1 MQYANSSLQQFQKII
16 IVKFYYLVYNNYGGI
31 NMKKKNLIICAVVVL
46 IILAV
51 IIGIAV
57 KSNNNENIK
66 IESTA
71 NMKNLIDS
79 IYKNANVELPSL
91 ETNEIDMSDNY
102 TVSTYTGSQDNSNIE
117 SIIVSEPLISS
128 QAYSLVVMKLKN
140 SADVEKV
147 KQNIYDNV
155 NMSKWICVSA
165 EKLYITNYN
174 NIVFYVMSDED
185 WAQPVYTAFK
195 TYVNNKNG
203 SELEKSENLDYE
215 LPDEMLVVE

>member
-1 MQYANSSLQQFQKII
+1 
-16 IVKFYYLVYNNYGGI
+16 
-31 NMKKKNLIICAVVVL
+31 MKKKNLIICAVVVL

>member
-1 MQYANSSLQQFQKII
+1 
-16 IVKFYYLVYNNYGGI
+16 
-31 NMKKKNLIICAVVVL
+31 MKKKNLIICAVIVL
-46 IILAV
+46 IVLAV

-79 IYKNANVELPSL
+79 IYKSANVELPSL
-91 ETNEIDMSDNY
+91 ETNEIDMSDND

-117 SIIVSEPLISS
+117 SIVVSEPLISS

-174 NIVFYVMSDED
+174 NIVFYVMSDKD

-195 TYVNNKNG
+195 AYVNNKNG

>member
-1 MQYANSSLQQFQKII
+1 
-16 IVKFYYLVYNNYGGI
+16 
-31 NMKKKNLIICAVVVL
+31 MKKKNLIICAVIVL
-46 IILAV
+46 IVLAV

-57 KSNNNENIK
+57 KSNDNGNIK

-155 NMSKWICVSA
+155 DMSKWICVSA

>member
-1 MQYANSSLQQFQKII
+1 
-16 IVKFYYLVYNNYGGI
+16 
-31 NMKKKNLIICAVVVL
+31 MKKKNLIICAVIVL
-46 IILAV
+46 IVLAV

-57 KSNNNENIK
+57 KSNNNGTIK

-91 ETNEIDMSDNY
+91 ETNEIDMSDND

-155 NMSKWICVSA
+155 DMSKWICVSA

>member
-1 MQYANSSLQQFQKII
+1 
-16 IVKFYYLVYNNYGGI
+16 
-31 NMKKKNLIICAVVVL
+31 MKKKNLIICAVIVL
-46 IILAV
+46 IVLAV

-57 KSNNNENIK
+57 KSNDNGNIK

-91 ETNEIDMSDNY
+91 ETNEIDMSDND

-195 TYVNNKNG
+195 AYVNNKNG

>member
-1 MQYANSSLQQFQKII
+1 
-16 IVKFYYLVYNNYGGI
+16 
-31 NMKKKNLIICAVVVL
+31 MKKKNLIICAVIVL
-46 IILAV
+46 IVLAV

-57 KSNNNENIK
+57 KSNNNGTIK

-185 WAQPVYTAFK
+185 LAQPVYTAFK
-195 TYVNNKNG
+195 AYVNNKNG

>member
-1 MQYANSSLQQFQKII
+1 
-16 IVKFYYLVYNNYGGI
+16 
-31 NMKKKNLIICAVVVL
+31 MKKKNLIICAVIVL
-46 IILAV
+46 IVLAV

-57 KSNNNENIK
+57 KSNNNGNIK

-195 TYVNNKNG
+195 AYVNNKNG

>member
-1 MQYANSSLQQFQKII
+1 
-16 IVKFYYLVYNNYGGI
+16 
-31 NMKKKNLIICAVVVL
+31 MKKKNLIICAVIVL
-46 IILAV
+46 IVLAV

-57 KSNNNENIK
+57 KSNNNGNIK

-117 SIIVSEPLISS
+117 SIVVSEPLISS

-195 TYVNNKNG
+195 AYVNNKNG

>member
-1 MQYANSSLQQFQKII
+1 
-16 IVKFYYLVYNNYGGI
+16 
-31 NMKKKNLIICAVVVL
+31 MKKKNLIICAVIVL
-46 IILAV
+46 IVLAV

-57 KSNNNENIK
+57 KSNNNGTIK

-155 NMSKWICVSA
+155 DMSKWICVSA

-195 TYVNNKNG
+195 AYVNNKNG

>member
-1 MQYANSSLQQFQKII
+1 
-16 IVKFYYLVYNNYGGI
+16 
-31 NMKKKNLIICAVVVL
+31 MKKKNLIICAVIVL
-46 IILAV
+46 IVLAV

-79 IYKNANVELPSL
+79 IYKSANLELPSL
-91 ETNEIDMSDNY
+91 ETNEIDMSDND

-117 SIIVSEPLISS
+117 SIVVSEPLISS

-195 TYVNNKNG
+195 AYVNNKNG

>member
-1 MQYANSSLQQFQKII
+1 
-16 IVKFYYLVYNNYGGI
+16 
-31 NMKKKNLIICAVVVL
+31 MKKKNLIICAVVVL

-174 NIVFYVMSDED
+174 NIVFYVMSD
-185 WAQPVYTAFK
+185 
-195 TYVNNKNG
+195 
-203 SELEKSENLDYE
+203 
-215 LPDEMLVVE
+215 

>member
-1 MQYANSSLQQFQKII
+1 
-16 IVKFYYLVYNNYGGI
+16 
-31 NMKKKNLIICAVVVL
+31 MKKKNLIICAVIVL
-46 IILAV
+46 IVLAV

-57 KSNNNENIK
+57 KSNDNGNIK

-91 ETNEIDMSDNY
+91 ETNEIDMSDND

-117 SIIVSEPLISS
+117 SIVVSEPLISS

-195 TYVNNKNG
+195 AYVNNKNG

>member
-1 MQYANSSLQQFQKII
+1 
-16 IVKFYYLVYNNYGGI
+16 
-31 NMKKKNLIICAVVVL
+31 MKKKNLIICAVIVL
-46 IILAV
+46 IVLAV

-57 KSNNNENIK
+57 KSNDNGNIK

-117 SIIVSEPLISS
+117 SIVVSEPLISS

-195 TYVNNKNG
+195 AYVNNKNG

>member
-1 MQYANSSLQQFQKII
+1 
-16 IVKFYYLVYNNYGGI
+16 
-31 NMKKKNLIICAVVVL
+31 MKKKNLIICAVIVL
-46 IILAV
+46 IVLAV

-57 KSNNNENIK
+57 KSNNNGTIK

-195 TYVNNKNG
+195 AYVNNKNG

>member
-1 MQYANSSLQQFQKII
+1 
-16 IVKFYYLVYNNYGGI
+16 
-31 NMKKKNLIICAVVVL
+31 MKKKNLIICAVIVL
-46 IILAV
+46 IVLAV

-57 KSNNNENIK
+57 KSNNNGNIK

-91 ETNEIDMSDNY
+91 ETNEIDMSDND

-117 SIIVSEPLISS
+117 SIVVSEPLISS

>member
-1 MQYANSSLQQFQKII
+1 
-16 IVKFYYLVYNNYGGI
+16 
-31 NMKKKNLIICAVVVL
+31 MKKKNLIICAVIVL
-46 IILAV
+46 IVLAV

-79 IYKNANVELPSL
+79 IYKSANVELPSL
-91 ETNEIDMSDNY
+91 ETNEIDMSDND

-117 SIIVSEPLISS
+117 SIVVSEPLISS

>member
-1 MQYANSSLQQFQKII
+1 
-16 IVKFYYLVYNNYGGI
+16 
-31 NMKKKNLIICAVVVL
+31 MKKKNLIICAVIVL
-46 IILAV
+46 IVLAV

-57 KSNNNENIK
+57 KSNDNGNIK

-91 ETNEIDMSDNY
+91 ETNEIDMSDND

-117 SIIVSEPLISS
+117 SIVVSEPLISS

-140 SADVEKV
+140 SA
-147 KQNIYDNV
+147 DNV

>member
-1 MQYANSSLQQFQKII
+1 
-16 IVKFYYLVYNNYGGI
+16 
-31 NMKKKNLIICAVVVL
+31 MKKKNLIICAVIVL
-46 IILAV
+46 IVLAV

>member
-1 MQYANSSLQQFQKII
+1 
-16 IVKFYYLVYNNYGGI
+16 
-31 NMKKKNLIICAVVVL
+31 MKKKNLIICAVIVL
-46 IILAV
+46 IVLAV

-57 KSNNNENIK
+57 KSNDNGNIK

-91 ETNEIDMSDNY
+91 ETNEIDMSDND

-155 NMSKWICVSA
+155 DMSKWICVSA

>member
-1 MQYANSSLQQFQKII
+1 
-16 IVKFYYLVYNNYGGI
+16 
-31 NMKKKNLIICAVVVL
+31 MKKKNLIICAVIVL
-46 IILAV
+46 IVLAV

-57 KSNNNENIK
+57 KSNNNGNIK

-91 ETNEIDMSDNY
+91 ETNEIDMSDND

-117 SIIVSEPLISS
+117 SIVVSEPLISS

-195 TYVNNKNG
+195 AYVNNKNG

>member
-1 MQYANSSLQQFQKII
+1 
-16 IVKFYYLVYNNYGGI
+16 
-31 NMKKKNLIICAVVVL
+31 MKKKNLIICAVIVL
-46 IILAV
+46 IVLAV

-57 KSNNNENIK
+57 KSNNNGTIK

-155 NMSKWICVSA
+155 DMSKWICVSA

>member
-1 MQYANSSLQQFQKII
+1 
-16 IVKFYYLVYNNYGGI
+16 
-31 NMKKKNLIICAVVVL
+31 MKKKNLIICAVIVL
-46 IILAV
+46 IVLAV

-57 KSNNNENIK
+57 KSNNNGNIK

-117 SIIVSEPLISS
+117 SIVVSEPLISS

-147 KQNIYDNV
+147 KHNIYDNV

-195 TYVNNKNG
+195 AYVNNKNG

>member
-1 MQYANSSLQQFQKII
+1 
-16 IVKFYYLVYNNYGGI
+16 
-31 NMKKKNLIICAVVVL
+31 MKKKNLIICAVIVL
-46 IILAV
+46 IVLAV

-79 IYKNANVELPSL
+79 IYKSANVELPSL
-91 ETNEIDMSDNY
+91 ETNEIDMSDND

-117 SIIVSEPLISS
+117 SIVVSEPLISS

-195 TYVNNKNG
+195 AYVNNKNG

>member
-1 MQYANSSLQQFQKII
+1 
-16 IVKFYYLVYNNYGGI
+16 
-31 NMKKKNLIICAVVVL
+31 MKKKNLIICAVIVL
-46 IILAV
+46 IVLAV

-57 KSNNNENIK
+57 KSNNNGNIK

-91 ETNEIDMSDNY
+91 ETNEIDMSDND

-117 SIIVSEPLISS
+117 SIVVSEPLISS

-185 WAQPVYTAFK
+185 WAQPVYAAFK
-195 TYVNNKNG
+195 AYVNNKNG

>member
-1 MQYANSSLQQFQKII
+1 
-16 IVKFYYLVYNNYGGI
+16 
-31 NMKKKNLIICAVVVL
+31 MKKKNLIICAVIVL
-46 IILAV
+46 IVLAV

-57 KSNNNENIK
+57 KSNNNGNIK

-91 ETNEIDMSDNY
+91 ETNEIDMSDND

-195 TYVNNKNG
+195 AYVNNKNG